1 MEAEGGGDVSRRRW
15 SGVPS
20 FICLTLLVSGW
31 RDHPDQCRHGTCAP
45 LAARRSWPE

>member
-15 SGVPS
+15 SEVPS

-31 RDHPDQCRHGTCAP
+31 REHPDQVPAWDLR
-45 LAARRSWPE
+45 AARRSWPE